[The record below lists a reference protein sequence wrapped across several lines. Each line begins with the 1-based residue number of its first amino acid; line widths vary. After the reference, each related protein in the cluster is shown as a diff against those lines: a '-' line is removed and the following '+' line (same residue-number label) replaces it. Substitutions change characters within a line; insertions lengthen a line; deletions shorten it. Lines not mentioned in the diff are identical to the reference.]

1 MTDVSSRQ
9 ILRDRLGSEL
19 GPTVAESLV
28 TRVVHETGKP
38 DVCAQVLT
46 LLNELEEFSHKAAC
60 AAIGALPELDRRSGL
75 SPLILWLDLGI
86 ALAESSGA
94 SALKY
99 FKESPLVLGLI
110 EQPEA
115 RSEVLTIGLEIAEQ
129 DANVALEFMRQAPQ
143 IVASV
148 PSDQLRRWLD
158 VGIELTHIN
167 VVVGLEFIH
176 HISTLV
182 SVLSLEYVRS
192 WTMLGMKLVGTNSLG
207 KPDYM
212 ATMEFLRTSP
222 MIFGDI
228 EDEAVRGRVIAL
240 CLALADHSPESSLTW
255 LAASPE
261 AMRVL
266 PSLEWRI
273 KVLQYGVL
281 LAEKDAEATVQYLR
295 RAPELV
301 GLIGGGPEAAARFE
315 NWFKAGMEVL
325 AYSPDGARAYFAA
338 ESQKALGSVEVALSG
353 VPFRQV
359 ARRVKL
365 FVQGLCGTEVAV
377 AALPASVT
385 SQARATVS
393 ADGRTISLPALLRR
407 YPTAVENERLYVVMA
422 AHEAGH
428 LEFGTYGLKLES
440 LADLVETVQRRYGQS
455 KRGRPDTLAALL
467 ECYPHPALAR
477 DLWTVLEDAR
487 VEYLLQ
493 TEYPGLRPD
502 LVRLAGEAITPRD
515 PAQGVT
521 AKELIVDCLLRLST
535 GGAEEAVVPKAVR
548 EEVSLLWGMCQS
560 VLKPTAVAE
569 DTVRVVD
576 AVYVRTEELLV
587 ARGEMITVEQQEEAK
602 EPEPQEIQ
610 PKQTGE
616 TYQAVAEV
624 AYRGAMH
631 PEFVTW
637 SEERV
642 EGQSV
647 ESDQLPSQGRLS
659 DQERRAS
666 GIMGGGRSL
675 QSVVEEC
682 LAVEGE
688 RQPLQEATSQHERVI
703 FYPEWDC
710 RIDDYRPNWCRV
722 VEGPAERGSD
732 EFVATT
738 LAARQSTVKS
748 LRRFFEQLRPAAFRR
763 IAGQMDG
770 EDVDLDAIV
779 RRIGEQR
786 VGVEGDDHVY
796 IRREKHER
804 DVAVAFLVDISGSTS
819 RTLDNGRRVIDIEKE
834 GLVLLCEALEAV
846 GDQYGLY
853 AYSSQGRAHVEFLT
867 IKDFDDRLGAA
878 TAHRLGSVAPRH
890 QNRDGAAIRHATVK
904 LLARSVKTRILILLS
919 DGRPLDEQYKDDY
932 ALEDTKVAL
941 REARQRGVETFCVTV
956 DKEADNY
963 LRRMYGEVHYR
974 VIDSIDALPTKL
986 PRIYQRLTA

>member
-1 MTDVSSRQ
+1 MMDMSSRQ
-9 ILRDRLGSEL
+9 ILRERLASEL
-19 GPTVAESLV
+19 GSTVAETLV
-28 TRVVHETGKP
+28 TRVAQETGKP
-38 DVCAQVLT
+38 DVFARVLT
-46 LLNELEEFSHKAAC
+46 LLDELSELSEKAAC
-60 AAIGALPELDRRSGL
+60 AAVGALPELDRRSGL
-75 SPLILWLDLGI
+75 SHVLLWLDLGV
-86 ALAESSGA
+86 ALTESSGA

-110 EQPEA
+110 ERPEA
-115 RSEVLTIGLEIAEQ
+115 RSDVLTIGLEIAEQ
-129 DANVALEFMRQAPQ
+129 DANVTLEFMRQAPQ
-143 IVASV
+143 IVDTV

-158 VGIELTHIN
+158 IGIELTQVN
-167 VVVGLEFIH
+167 VVVGLEFVR

-182 SVLSLEYVRS
+182 SVLPLDYVRS
-192 WTMLGMKLVGTNSLG
+192 WAMLGMKLVGTNSLG

-222 MIFGDI
+222 MILRDI
-228 EDEAVRGRVIAL
+228 EDEAVRGRVISL
-240 CLALADHSPESSLTW
+240 CLVLADHSPESSLTW
-255 LAASPE
+255 LATSPSM
-261 AMRVL
+261 MRVL
-266 PSLEWRI
+266 PTTEWRI

-281 LAEKDAEATVQYLR
+281 LAEKDAEASVQYLR

-301 GLIGGGPEAAARFE
+301 GLIVGVPDMVTRFE

-325 AYSPDGARAYFAA
+325 DYSLDGARAYFAA
-338 ESQKALGSVEVALSG
+338 ESQKALGSVETALSG

-377 AALPASVT
+377 AALPDSVT
-385 SQARATVS
+385 SRARATVS

-407 YPTAVENERLYVVMA
+407 YPTAAENERLYVVMA

-428 LEFGTYGLKLES
+428 LEFGTYGLKLEK
-440 LADLVETVQRRYGQS
+440 LADLVETVQHRYGQS
-455 KRGRPDTLAALL
+455 KRGRPDTLAALF
-467 ECYPHPALAR
+467 ECYPHPALVG

-502 LVRLAGEAITPRD
+502 LVRLAGDAIMPRD
-515 PAQGVT
+515 PAQGLT
-521 AKELIVDCLLRLST
+521 AKELMVDCLLRLST
-535 GGAEEAVVPKAVR
+535 GETEEAVVPKAVK
-548 EEVSLLWGMCQS
+548 EEVCILWGMCQAI
-560 VLKPTAVAE
+560 LKITATAE
-569 DTVRVVD
+569 ETVRLVD
-576 AVYVRTEELLV
+576 AVYARMEELLV
-587 ARGEMITVEQQEEAK
+587 ARGEMITVEQKEEAK
-602 EPEPQEIQ
+602 EPDPGQTQ
-610 PKQTGE
+610 LKQTGE
-616 TYQAVAEV
+616 TYQAVMDV
-624 AYRGAMH
+624 AYRGTMH

-647 ESDQLPSQGRLS
+647 ESDQLPSRGRPS
-659 DQERRAS
+659 DQERQES

-682 LAVEGE
+682 LVVESE
-688 RQPLQEATSQHERVI
+688 QQPLQEVTSQDERVI

-722 VEGPAERGSD
+722 VEQPAERGSD

-738 LAARQSTVKS
+738 LAAHQSTVKS

-763 IAGQMDG
+763 IAEQMDG

-779 RRIGEQR
+779 RRTAEQR
-786 VGVEGDDHVY
+786 AGVEGDDHVY

-819 RTLDNGRRVIDIEKE
+819 RALDNGRRVIDVEKE

-878 TAHRLGSVAPRH
+878 TAHRLGSLAPRD
-890 QNRDGAAIRHATVK
+890 QNRDGASIRHATAK
-904 LLARSVKTRILILLS
+904 LLARAVKTRILMLLS

-986 PRIYQRLTA
+986 PRIYRQLTA

>member
-1 MTDVSSRQ
+1 MMDMSSREM
-9 ILRDRLGSEL
+9 LRDRLASEL
-19 GPTVAESLV
+19 SPTVAETLV
-28 TRVVHETGKP
+28 TCVAQETGQP
-38 DVCAQVLT
+38 DMSAQVLT
-46 LLNELEEFSHKAAC
+46 LLDELSELSEKAAC
-60 AAIGALPELDRRSGL
+60 AAVGALPELDRRGGL
-75 SPLILWLDLGI
+75 SHVILWLDLGI

-110 EQPEA
+110 EQPDA
-115 RSEVLTIGLEIAEQ
+115 RSEVLTIGLEVAEQ
-129 DANVALEFMRQAPQ
+129 DANVALEYMRQAPQ
-143 IVASV
+143 IIATV
-148 PSDQLRRWLD
+148 PSNQLRPWID
-158 VGIELTHIN
+158 IGIELTQAN
-167 VVVGLEFIH
+167 VVVGLEFIR

-182 SVLSLEYVRS
+182 SVLPLEYVRS
-192 WTMLGMKLVGTNSLG
+192 WAMLGMKLVGTNSLG

-222 MIFGDI
+222 MILRDI
-228 EDEAVRGRVIAL
+228 EDEAVRGRVISL
-240 CLALADHSPESSLTW
+240 SFALADHSPESSLTW
-255 LAASPE
+255 LATSPA

-266 PSLEWRI
+266 PTTEWRI

-301 GLIGGGPEAAARFE
+301 GLIGGGPEAVARFE
-315 NWFKAGMEVL
+315 NWFKSGMEVL

-377 AALPASVT
+377 AALPDSVT

-407 YPTAVENERLYVVMA
+407 YPTAAENERLYVVMA

-440 LADLVETVQRRYGQS
+440 LADLVETVQHQYGQS
-455 KRGRPDTLAALL
+455 KRGRPDTLAALF
-467 ECYPHPALAR
+467 ECYPYPALVR

-502 LVRLAGEAITPRD
+502 LVRLAGDVITPRD
-515 PAQGVT
+515 PAQGLT

-535 GGAEEAVVPKAVR
+535 GEAQEAVVPKAVW
-548 EEVSLLWGMCQS
+548 EEVFILWGMCQTI
-560 VLKPTAVAE
+560 LKITATAE
-569 DTVRVVD
+569 DTVRLVD
-576 AVYVRTEELLV
+576 AVYARMEELLV
-587 ARGEMITVEQQEEAK
+587 ARGEMISVEQQEEAK
-602 EPEPQEIQ
+602 ELEPQQTQ

-659 DQERRAS
+659 NEQRRES
-666 GIMGGGRSL
+666 GIMSGGRSL

-682 LAVEGE
+682 LAVDGE
-688 RQPLQEATSQHERVI
+688 QQPLQGATSQDERVI

-722 VEGPAERGSD
+722 VEGPAEHGSD
-732 EFVATT
+732 EFVTTT
-738 LAARQSTVKS
+738 LTAHQSTVKS

-763 IAGQMDG
+763 LAGQMDG

-779 RRIGEQR
+779 RRTAEQR
-786 VGVEGDDHVY
+786 AGVEGDDHVY

-819 RTLDNGRRVIDIEKE
+819 RALENGKRVIDIEKE
-834 GLVLLCEALEAV
+834 GLVLMCEALEAI

-853 AYSSQGRAHVEFLT
+853 AYSSQGRGQVEFLT

-878 TAHRLGSVAPRH
+878 TARRLGSVASRH
-890 QNRDGAAIRHATVK
+890 QNRDGAAIRHATAK

-941 REARQRGVETFCVTV
+941 REAKQRGVETFCVTV

-963 LRRMYGEVHYR
+963 LRRMYGEVQYR

-986 PRIYQRLTA
+986 PRIYRQLTA

>member
-9 ILRDRLGSEL
+9 ILRDRLASEL

-28 TRVVHETGKP
+28 TRLVHEIGKP
-38 DVCAQVLT
+38 DVYAQVLT
-46 LLNELEEFSHKAAC
+46 LLNELEEFSPKAAC
-60 AAIGALPELDRRSGL
+60 AAIGALPELDRRSRL
-75 SPLILWLDLGI
+75 SHLILWLDLGI

-99 FKESPLVLGLI
+99 FKESSLVLGLI
-110 EQPEA
+110 EQLEA

-129 DANVALEFMRQAPQ
+129 DANVTLEFMRQAPQ

-167 VVVGLEFIH
+167 VVVGLEFIR

-222 MIFGDI
+222 MILGDI
-228 EDEAVRGRVIAL
+228 EGEAVRGRVIAL
-240 CLALADHSPESSLTW
+240 CLALADHSPKSSLTW
-255 LAASPE
+255 LAASPQ
-261 AMRVL
+261 ALRAL
-266 PSLEWRI
+266 PTTEWRI
-273 KVLQYGVL
+273 KILQYGLL
-281 LAEKDAEATVQYLR
+281 LAEKDAETTVQYLR
-295 RAPELV
+295 RAPELM
-301 GLIGGGPEAAARFE
+301 GLIGGGPEAVARFE

-325 AYSPDGARAYFAA
+325 AYSPDGARAYFSA

-377 AALPASVT
+377 AALPDSVT

-393 ADGRTISLPALLRR
+393 ADGRTISVPTLLRR
-407 YPTAVENERLYVVMA
+407 YPTAAENERLYVVMA

-440 LADLVETVQRRYGQS
+440 LADLVETVQQRYGQS
-455 KRGRPDTLAALL
+455 KRRRPDTLAALF
-467 ECYPHPALAR
+467 ECYPHPALVR

-535 GGAEEAVVPKAVR
+535 GETEEAVAPKAVR
-548 EEVSLLWGMCQS
+548 EEVSLLWGMCQTI
-560 VLKPTAVAE
+560 LKITATAE
-569 DTVRVVD
+569 DTVRLVD
-576 AVYVRTEELLV
+576 AAYVRMEELLV

-602 EPEPQEIQ
+602 ELEPQETQ
-610 PKQTGE
+610 LTQTGE

-631 PEFVTW
+631 PEFITW

-647 ESDQLPSQGRLS
+647 ESDQLPSQGGLS
-659 DQERRAS
+659 DQERRES
-666 GIMGGGRSL
+666 GIMSGGRSL
-675 QSVVEEC
+675 HSVVEEC

-688 RQPLQEATSQHERVI
+688 SQPLQGATSQDERVI
-703 FYPEWDC
+703 LYPEWDC

-722 VEGPAERGSD
+722 VEGPAEYGSD
-732 EFVATT
+732 EFVTTT
-738 LAARQSTVKS
+738 LTAHQSTVKS

-779 RRIGEQR
+779 RRVGEQR
-786 VGVEGDDHVY
+786 VGVDGDDHVY

-867 IKDFDDRLGAA
+867 IKDFDDRLGAT

-890 QNRDGAAIRHATVK
+890 QNRDGAAIRHATAK

>member
-1 MTDVSSRQ
+1 MSSRQ
-9 ILRDRLGSEL
+9 ILRDRLASEL
-19 GPTVAESLV
+19 GPTVAETLV
-28 TRVVHETGKP
+28 TRLAQETGKP
-38 DVCAQVLT
+38 DLSAQVLT
-46 LLNELEEFSHKAAC
+46 LLDELSELSEKVAC
-60 AAIGALPELDRRSGL
+60 AAVGALPELDRRGGL
-75 SPLILWLDLGI
+75 SHLILWLDLGI
-86 ALAESSGA
+86 ALTESSGA

-115 RSEVLTIGLEIAEQ
+115 RSEVLTIGLEIADQ
-129 DANVALEFMRQAPQ
+129 DANVTLEFMRQAPQ

-167 VVVGLEFIH
+167 VVVGLEFIR

-182 SVLSLEYVRS
+182 SVLPLDYVRS
-192 WTMLGMKLVGTNSLG
+192 WAMLGMKLVGTNSLG

-212 ATMEFLRTSP
+212 ATIEFLRTSP
-222 MIFGDI
+222 MILKDI
-228 EDEAVRGRVIAL
+228 EGEAVRGRVISL

-255 LAASPE
+255 LATSPQ

-281 LAEKDAEATVQYLR
+281 LAEKHAEATVQYLR
-295 RAPELV
+295 RAPELA
-301 GLIGGGPEAAARFE
+301 GLIGDGPEAVARFE

-338 ESQKALGSVEVALSG
+338 ESQKALDSVEVALSG

-377 AALPASVT
+377 AALPDSVT

-393 ADGRTISLPALLRR
+393 ADGRTISLPTLLRR
-407 YPTAVENERLYVVMA
+407 YPTAAENERLYVVMA

-440 LADLVETVQRRYGQS
+440 MVDLVETVQHRYGQS
-455 KRGRPDTLAALL
+455 KRGRPDTLAALF
-467 ECYPHPALAR
+467 ECYPHPALVR

-535 GGAEEAVVPKAVR
+535 GEAEEAVVPKAVR
-548 EEVSLLWGMCQS
+548 EEVSLLWGMCQTI
-560 VLKPTAVAE
+560 LKITATAE
-569 DTVRVVD
+569 DTVRLVD
-576 AVYVRTEELLV
+576 AVYARMEELLM
-587 ARGEMITVEQQEEAK
+587 ARGEMIPVEQQEKAK
-602 EPEPQEIQ
+602 GLEPQETQ
-610 PKQTGE
+610 LKQTGE

-637 SEERV
+637 SEQRV

-659 DQERRAS
+659 NEERQES
-666 GIMGGGRSL
+666 EILGSGRSL

-688 RQPLQEATSQHERVI
+688 QQPLQGRTSQDERVI

-722 VEGPAERGSD
+722 VEGPAEHGSD
-732 EFVATT
+732 EFVAAT
-738 LAARQSTVKS
+738 LTAHQSMVKS

-890 QNRDGAAIRHATVK
+890 QNRDGAAIRHATAK

-986 PRIYQRLTA
+986 PRIYQRLTV

>member
-1 MTDVSSRQ
+1 MSSRQ
-9 ILRDRLGSEL
+9 ILRDRLASEL
-19 GPTVAESLV
+19 SPTVAETIV
-28 TRVVHETGKP
+28 TRVAQEAGKP
-38 DVCAQVLT
+38 DVSAQVLT
-46 LLNELEEFSHKAAC
+46 LLDELSELSEKVAC
-60 AAIGALPELDRRSGL
+60 AAVGTLPELDRRGGL
-75 SPLILWLDLGI
+75 SHLLLWLDLGI
-86 ALAESSGA
+86 ALTESSGA

-110 EQPEA
+110 EQPET
-115 RSEVLTIGLEIAEQ
+115 RSEVLTIGLEMAEQ
-129 DANVALEFMRQAPQ
+129 DANVTLEFMRQAPQ

-158 VGIELTHIN
+158 VGIELTHSN
-167 VVVGLEFIH
+167 VVVGLEFIR

-182 SVLSLEYVRS
+182 SVLPLDDVRS
-192 WTMLGMKLVGTNSLG
+192 WAMLGMKLVGTNSLG

-212 ATMEFLRTSP
+212 ATIEFLRTSP
-222 MIFGDI
+222 MILRDI
-228 EDEAVRGRVIAL
+228 EGEAVRGRVISL
-240 CLALADHSPESSLTW
+240 CLALADYSPESSLTW
-255 LAASPE
+255 LAASPQ

-266 PSLEWRI
+266 PSPEWRI

-281 LAEKDAEATVQYLR
+281 LAEKHAEATVQYLR

-301 GLIGGGPEAAARFE
+301 GLIGDGPEAVARFE

-325 AYSPDGARAYFAA
+325 AYSQDGARAYFAA

-377 AALPASVT
+377 AALPDSVT

-407 YPTAVENERLYVVMA
+407 YPTAAENERLYVVMA

-440 LADLVETVQRRYGQS
+440 MVDLVETVQHRYGQS
-455 KRGRPDTLAALL
+455 KRGRPDTLAALF
-467 ECYPHPALAR
+467 ECYPHPALVR

-521 AKELIVDCLLRLST
+521 ARELMVDCLLRLST
-535 GGAEEAVVPKAVR
+535 GEAEEAVVPKAVR
-548 EEVSLLWGMCQS
+548 EEVFILWGMCRTI
-560 VLKPTAVAE
+560 LKITATAE
-569 DTVRVVD
+569 DAVRLVD
-576 AVYVRTEELLV
+576 AVYARMEELLV
-587 ARGEMITVEQQEEAK
+587 ARGEMIPVEEQEEAK
-602 EPEPQEIQ
+602 ELEPQETQ

-616 TYQAVAEV
+616 TYHAVAEV

-659 DQERRAS
+659 NEERRES
-666 GIMGGGRSL
+666 EIMSGGRSL

-688 RQPLQEATSQHERVI
+688 QQPLRGATSQDERAI
-703 FYPEWDC
+703 FYREWDC

-722 VEGPAERGSD
+722 VEGPVEHGSD
-732 EFVATT
+732 EFVAAT
-738 LAARQSTVKS
+738 LTAHQSTVKS

-770 EDVDLDAIV
+770 EDLDLDAIV

-853 AYSSQGRAHVEFLT
+853 AYSSQGRAYVEFLT
-867 IKDFDDRLGAA
+867 IKDFDDRLGTA
-878 TAHRLGSVAPRH
+878 TARRLGSVAPRH
-890 QNRDGAAIRHATVK
+890 QNRDGAAIRHATAK

-941 REARQRGVETFCVTV
+941 REARHRGVETFCVTV

-986 PRIYQRLTA
+986 PRIYRQLTA

>member
-1 MTDVSSRQ
+1 MTDMSSGQ
-9 ILRDRLGSEL
+9 ILRDRLASEL
-19 GPTVAESLV
+19 GPTVAGTLV
-28 TRVVHETGKP
+28 TRVAQETGKR
-38 DVCAQVLT
+38 DLSGQVLT
-46 LLNELEEFSHKAAC
+46 LLDELSELSEKVAC
-60 AAIGALPELDRRSGL
+60 AAVGALPELDKRGRL
-75 SPLILWLDLGI
+75 SHLILWLDLGI

-129 DANVALEFMRQAPQ
+129 DANVTLEFMRQAPQ

-158 VGIELTHIN
+158 VGIELTQIN
-167 VVVGLEFIH
+167 VVVGLEFIRH
-176 HISTLV
+176 VSTLV

-192 WTMLGMKLVGTNSLG
+192 WTMVGMKLVSTNSLG

-212 ATMEFLRTSP
+212 ATMEFLRTSL
-222 MIFGDI
+222 MILGDI
-228 EDEAVRGRVIAL
+228 EEEAVRGRVIAL
-240 CLALADHSPESSLTW
+240 CLALADYSPESSLTW
-255 LAASPE
+255 LAASPA

-266 PSLEWRI
+266 PTTEWRI

-281 LAEKDAEATVQYLR
+281 VAEKDAEAAVQYLR

-301 GLIGGGPEAAARFE
+301 GLIGGEPEAVTRFE

-377 AALPASVT
+377 AALPDSVT

-407 YPTAVENERLYVVMA
+407 YPTATENDRLYVVMA

-428 LEFGTYGLKLES
+428 LEIGTYGLKLES
-440 LADLVETVQRRYGQS
+440 LADLVETVQQRYGQS
-455 KRGRPDTLAALL
+455 KRGRPETLAALF
-467 ECYPHPALAR
+467 ECYPHPALVR

-493 TEYPGLRPD
+493 AEYPGLRPD

-535 GGAEEAVVPKAVR
+535 GETEAAVVPKAVR
-548 EEVSLLWGMCQS
+548 EEVALLWGMCQAI
-560 VLKPTAVAE
+560 LKITAMAE
-569 DTVRVVD
+569 DAVRLVD
-576 AVYVRTEELLV
+576 AVYTRMEELLV
-587 ARGEMITVEQQEEAK
+587 ARGEMIIVEQQEEAK
-602 EPEPQEIQ
+602 ELESPEAQ
-610 PKQTGE
+610 PKQMGE

-624 AYRGAMH
+624 AYRGAMR

-647 ESDQLPSQGRLS
+647 ESDQLPSQDRLG
-659 DQERRAS
+659 DQARRES

-688 RQPLQEATSQHERVI
+688 QQPLQGVTSQDERVI
-703 FYPEWDC
+703 LYPEWDC
-710 RIDDYRPNWCRV
+710 GIDDYRPNWCRV
-722 VEGPAERGSD
+722 VEGPAEYGSD
-732 EFVATT
+732 EFVTTT
-738 LAARQSTVKS
+738 L
-748 LRRFFEQLRPAAFRR
+748 
-763 IAGQMDG
+763 
-770 EDVDLDAIV
+770 
-779 RRIGEQR
+779 
-786 VGVEGDDHVY
+786 
-796 IRREKHER
+796 
-804 DVAVAFLVDISGSTS
+804 
-819 RTLDNGRRVIDIEKE
+819 
-834 GLVLLCEALEAV
+834 
-846 GDQYGLY
+846 
-853 AYSSQGRAHVEFLT
+853 
-867 IKDFDDRLGAA
+867 
-878 TAHRLGSVAPRH
+878 TA
-890 QNRDGAAIRHATVK
+890 
-904 LLARSVKTRILILLS
+904 
-919 DGRPLDEQYKDDY
+919 
-932 ALEDTKVAL
+932 
-941 REARQRGVETFCVTV
+941 
-956 DKEADNY
+956 
-963 LRRMYGEVHYR
+963 
-974 VIDSIDALPTKL
+974 
-986 PRIYQRLTA
+986 

>member
-9 ILRDRLGSEL
+9 ILRDRLASEL

-28 TRVVHETGKP
+28 TRLVHAMGKP
-38 DVCAQVLT
+38 DVYAQVLM
-46 LLNELEEFSHKAAC
+46 LLNELEELSPKAAC
-60 AAIGALPELDRRSGL
+60 AAMGALPELDRRSRL
-75 SPLILWLDLGI
+75 SHLILWLDLGI

-99 FKESPLVLGLI
+99 FKESSLVLGLI
-110 EQPEA
+110 EQLEA

-129 DANVALEFMRQAPQ
+129 DANVTLEFMRQAPQ

-167 VVVGLEFIH
+167 VVVGLEFIR

-222 MIFGDI
+222 MILGDI
-228 EDEAVRGRVIAL
+228 EGEAVRGRVIAL
-240 CLALADHSPESSLTW
+240 CLALADHSPKSSLTW
-255 LAASPE
+255 LAASPQ
-261 AMRVL
+261 ALRAL
-266 PSLEWRI
+266 PTTEWRI
-273 KVLQYGVL
+273 KILQYGLL
-281 LAEKDAEATVQYLR
+281 LAEKDAETTVQYLR
-295 RAPELV
+295 RAPELM
-301 GLIGGGPEAAARFE
+301 GLIGGGPEAVARFE

-325 AYSPDGARAYFAA
+325 AYSPDGARAYFSA

-377 AALPASVT
+377 AALPDSVT

-393 ADGRTISLPALLRR
+393 ADGRTISVPTLLRR
-407 YPTAVENERLYVVMA
+407 YPTAAENERLYVVMA

-440 LADLVETVQRRYGQS
+440 LADLVETVQQRYGQS
-455 KRGRPDTLAALL
+455 KRRRPDTLAALF
-467 ECYPHPALAR
+467 ECYPHPALVR

-535 GGAEEAVVPKAVR
+535 GETEEAVAPKAVR
-548 EEVSLLWGMCQS
+548 EEVSLLWGMCQTI
-560 VLKPTAVAE
+560 LKITATAE
-569 DTVRVVD
+569 DTVRLVD
-576 AVYVRTEELLV
+576 AAYVRMEELLV

-602 EPEPQEIQ
+602 ELEPQETQ
-610 PKQTGE
+610 LTQTGE

-631 PEFVTW
+631 PEFITW

-647 ESDQLPSQGRLS
+647 ESDQLPSQGGLS
-659 DQERRAS
+659 DQERRES
-666 GIMGGGRSL
+666 GIMSGGRSL
-675 QSVVEEC
+675 HSVVEEC

-688 RQPLQEATSQHERVI
+688 SQPLQGATSQDERVI
-703 FYPEWDC
+703 LYPEWDC

-722 VEGPAERGSD
+722 VEGPAEYGSD
-732 EFVATT
+732 EFVTTT
-738 LAARQSTVKS
+738 LTAHQSTVKS

-779 RRIGEQR
+779 RRVGEQR
-786 VGVEGDDHVY
+786 VGVDGDDHVY

-867 IKDFDDRLGAA
+867 IKDFDDRLGAT

-890 QNRDGAAIRHATVK
+890 QNRDGAAIRHATAK